1 MRQRGLELERHA
13 KKLRSLRPNAV
24 VTADTPAAP
33 NTDPVLARDVAEA
46 DSAATLVQHQSAL
59 RQSAENAPP
68 SQPAGPGPA
77 ADSLTAQQVQ
87 SQPSTDCI
95 SGPEG
100 AFLQASTDA
109 TGVHKPMP
117 WSAHEEQGQ
126 GGTASQPERSAEPEP
141 VQVTALAS
149 DAPVPGAVRRAPGA
163 IQTAPEVMHVAQGA
177 LQISPGDAQA
187 APGMVVWGTVKGWP
201 PWPAIVLTDEEMDVA
216 GVLGKHGHILK
227 GGIVS
232 LVCQAMMCH
241 TVNTDVHSNGI
252 NYTFLECSMS
262 LILSLVCMYVAHRL
276 LCTTN
281 GKSA

>member
-13 KKLRSLRPNAV
+13 KKLRTLRPNAV
-24 VTADTPAAP
+24 VTAPTPAAQT
-33 NTDPVLARDVAEA
+33 TDPVLAQDVAEA
-46 DSAATLVQHQSAL
+46 DTAATLVLHQSAL

-68 SQPAGPGPA
+68 SQPAGAGPA
-77 ADSLTAQQVQ
+77 ADSLTAQQVS
-87 SQPSTDCI
+87 SQPGTDCV

-100 AFLQASTDA
+100 AIPPACTDA

-141 VQVTALAS
+141 VQATALAS
-149 DAPVPGAVRRAPGA
+149 DAPVPGAMQRAPGA
-163 IQTAPEVMHVAQGA
+163 MQTAPEVIHVAREA
-177 LQISPGDAQA
+177 LNISPGEAQV
-187 APGMVVWGTVKGWP
+187 APGVVVWGTVKGWP
-201 PWPAIVLTDEEMDVA
+201 PWPAIVLTEEEMDVA

-232 LVCQAMMCH
+232 LVCQAIMCH

-252 NYTFLECSMS
+252 N
-262 LILSLVCMYVAHRL
+262 
-276 LCTTN
+276 
-281 GKSA
+281 